1 MTIPT
6 PNNSDTDQHLLDFD
20 QDFQRVIEEEMRQHQ
35 ESIRELGHPEW
46 CVDAFQE
53 LRRLS
58 ERLAE
63 ARRTTTNEDDIPTQL
78 NKILSLFPQS
88 FFDYDEKCKSELEAA
103 CQELKDYLNKSS
115 KSK

>member
-6 PNNSDTDQHLLDFD
+6 PNNSDGDQHLLDAD
-20 QDFQRVIEEEMRQHQ
+20 QIIQRVIEEGIKEHQ
-35 ESIRELGHPEW
+35 ESIQELGHPEW
-46 CVDAFQE
+46 CIDAFQE

-63 ARRTTTNEDDIPTQL
+63 AKRTTTNEDDIPTQL
-78 NKILSLFPQS
+78 KKILSLFPQS
-88 FFDYDEKCKSELEAA
+88 FFDYDEKCKSDFEAA
-103 CQELKDYLNKSS
+103 CQHLKDCLNKSS